1 MVKNV
6 NPAAIDS
13 LKSTLMKDMLMVTKT
28 PDLSDESFAGNVS
41 GVAMEYKLWGI
52 EQSRSQ
58 KQRCFAPAVRELARV
73 LGLYWG
79 YKDVTEGMK
88 LNFYKNLPQDVE
100 KICSNISKV
109 SDIVSRKTRLELLP
123 FVKDVPEEMRRLEK
137 EKQDETEQI

>member
-1 MVKNV
+1 M
-6 NPAAIDS
+6 
-13 LKSTLMKDMLMVTKT
+13 
-28 PDLSDESFAGNVS
+28 
-41 GVAMEYKLWGI
+41 
-52 EQSRSQ
+52 
-58 KQRCFAPAVRELARV
+58 
-73 LGLYWG
+73 GLYWG